1 MPSDGNS
8 GGPGQ
13 RGVPLGLGRPRPLSL
28 PAGSKGPRPLNLLS
42 D

>member
-13 RGVPLGLGRPRPLSL
+13 RGVLPGLGRPRPLSL